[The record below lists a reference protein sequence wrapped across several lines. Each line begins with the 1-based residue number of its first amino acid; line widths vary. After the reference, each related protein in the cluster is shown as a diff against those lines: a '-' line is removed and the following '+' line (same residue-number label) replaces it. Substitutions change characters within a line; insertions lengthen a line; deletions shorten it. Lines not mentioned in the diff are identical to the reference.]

1 MMIERTDGCNWSTL
15 KYMRQSPKHYLH
27 ALKNP
32 REDTE
37 ALMLGRVTHCMV
49 YEGDKLSLRYAPEPR
64 FNRTMKDETA
74 IARGYDGGKEAAEQF
89 SARCSTLGLEVVKAD
104 LFERASQMTKALL
117 ADPEASP
124 LLVGGYSEQ
133 LVTWTDAATGIECR
147 GRVDHINGCLSDLKT
162 TRSIEPR
169 AFAASAVRLGYHAQL
184 AFYADGLLA
193 NGIALSELPVII
205 AVENEPPFDVAV
217 YQFELADIAAGRRV
231 YRECL
236 DRLAW
241 CRANDQWPGVTGG
254 QRQSIG
260 LPQWA
265 SPVDE
270 EASVEANADTF

>member
-1 MMIERTDGCNWSTL
+1 
-15 KYMRQSPKHYLH
+15 MRQSPKHYLH

-37 ALMLGRVTHCMV
+37 ALLLGRVTHCMV
-49 YEGDKLSLRYAPEPR
+49 YEGDKLALRYAPEPR

-74 IARGYDGGKEAAEQF
+74 IAKGYDGGKEAAERF
-89 SARCSTLGLEVVKAD
+89 ASRCAELGLEVVKAD

-205 AVENEPPFDVAV
+205 AVENEPPYDVAV
-217 YQFELADIAAGRRV
+217 YQFELADLAAGRRV

-254 QRQSIG
+254 QRLSIG

-265 SPVDE
+265 SPVE
-270 EASVEANADTF
+270 QEAPAEADADTF